1 MLRGSWMNRH
11 LMNRYTHWHSCLDIR
26 ASKRMEETPA
36 VVQKDDE
43 SVGSVLVANQSEKTV
58 VNV

>member
-1 MLRGSWMNRH
+1 MNRH